1 MSEPRQQDGME
12 GQAAPFPGGNPWG
25 EGEMAARLLGHDW
38 SRCPLGAPAAW
49 PQSLRTTVGL
59 MLPAQAQIVLF
70 WGEDCIAFYND
81 AYAPTIGAKHPH
93 ALGRPAREHWSELWD
108 DLGPLLEQVRRT
120 GRTLH
125 ARDRPFYIERHG
137 YPETVYFDISYSAV
151 PEEGGGVGGVLCI
164 VSETTQR
171 VEGERRLRQSE
182 ARLRG
187 VLEGMGEAFLLFDS
201 ALCLLDANDAAQRL
215 LGRSRAALLGL
226 PAAEL
231 WHGPA
236 GAAPE
241 PGAEDRAGAAAESPL
256 LRFCRHALA
265 LPPRGT
271 AGPLTA
277 EQPFA
282 RADGGT
288 MWLELRAS
296 STAEGLAVFCRDIT
310 ERRRASELLREE
322 RRMLETLNRTG
333 AALSAELQPERLVQ
347 MVTDAGVA
355 LSGAAFGAFFYRD
368 EAAPAATAAPAYPL
382 YALSGAPQE
391 AFAHFATP
399 RETALLGPAFR
410 GEAVL
415 RCDDVPA
422 DPRFAGHPPG
432 HLPVRSYLAVPVVS
446 REGAPLGGLL
456 FGHPEPGRFTARH
469 ERMLVG
475 LAGQA
480 AVALDNARLY
490 QAAQRE
496 LTVRRQAQEALRA
509 SEERF
514 RVIADSVDQMIW
526 STRPDGHHDYFNQR
540 WYDYTG
546 TPEGSTDGEGWAG
559 VFHPED
565 QERARALWSRCLAT
579 GERYHI
585 EYRLRHR
592 SGAYRWVIGRALPL
606 RGADGAIRRWYG
618 TCTDIHDLKQAEAA
632 LRDLTAT
639 LEQRVAEAV
648 AERVRAEEAL
658 RQVQKMEA
666 VGQLSGGLAHDFNN
680 LLTGIMGSLELLQ
693 LRLAQGRVAEAGR
706 YIEAAH
712 GAARRAASLT
722 QRLLA
727 FARRQTLDPRPTD
740 VTRLV
745 AGMEELIRRTV
756 GPAVE
761 ILVQGDARA
770 WPVLVDANQ
779 LENALLNLCI
789 NARDAMPG
797 GGRIVIGTENR
808 ALAEAEA
815 RAIDLAPGRYLVLG
829 VTDTGTGM
837 TPEVAARAFDPF
849 FTTKPLGE
857 GTGLGLSMI
866 YGFVRQSGGQ
876 VRIRTAP
883 GEGSTFQLYLPRHDG
898 GAEEPEAPPPAR
910 PASPAGEARLVLVV
924 DDEPAVRMLMVDV
937 LQALGHATVEAADG
951 VSALRLLQSGLAP
964 ELMVTDV
971 GLPGGMNGRQLAEAA
986 RAQRAALPVLFVTG
1000 YAEHAVIGNGPLEPG
1015 MQLLTKPFAMEAL
1028 AEKVQAML
1036 GLARRPG

>member
-1 MSEPRQQDGME
+1 MMEPRRQDGIGE
-12 GQAAPFPGGNPWG
+12 QASPFPGGNPWG
-25 EGEMAARLLGHDW
+25 EGEMAERMLGHDW
-38 SRCPLGAPAAW
+38 SCCPLGAPAAW

-81 AYAPTIGAKHPH
+81 AYAPTIGHKHPH
-93 ALGRPAREHWSELWD
+93 ALGRPAREYWSELWD

-125 ARDRPFYIERHG
+125 AQDRPFYIERHG

-151 PEEGGGVGGVLCI
+151 PDERGGVGGVLCI

-187 VLEGMGEAFLLFDS
+187 VLEGMGEAFLLFD
-201 ALCLLDANDAAQRL
+201 AELRLRDANGAVLRLLDRP
-215 LGRSRAALLGL
+215 REALLGL
-226 PAAEL
+226 SPGEIWPEPAPGAAGEAAEAAEAE
-231 WHGPA
+231 A
-236 GAAPE
+236 GA
-241 PGAEDRAGAAAESPL
+241 GL
-256 LRFCRHALA
+256 LRFCRGALA
-265 LPPRGT
+265 LPRHGVAEPYS
-271 AGPLTA
+271 A
-277 EQPFA
+277 EQPFP
-282 RADGGT
+282 RTGGGT
-288 MWLELRAS
+288 LWLELRAYP
-296 STAEGLAVFCRDIT
+296 TAEGLAVFCRDIT
-310 ERRRASELLREE
+310 ERRRASEQLREE

-333 AALSAELQPERLVQ
+333 AALSAELEPERLVQ
-347 MVTDAGVA
+347 MVTDAGLE
-355 LSGAAFGAFFYRD
+355 LSGASFGAFFYRD
-368 EAAPAATAAPAYPL
+368 ETQPATAAAAYPL
-382 YALSGAPQE
+382 YALSGAPRA
-391 AFAHFATP
+391 AFAHFAAP
-399 RETALLGPAFR
+399 RETALLGPTFR
-410 GEAVL
+410 GEAGL
-415 RCDDVPA
+415 RCDDVLT
-422 DPRFAGHPPG
+422 DPRFTGQPPG

-446 REGAPLGGLL
+446 RDGAPLGGLL
-456 FGHPEPGRFTARH
+456 FGHPEPGRFTPRH

-496 LTVRRQAQEALRA
+496 LAVRRQAQEALRA

-546 TPEGSTDGEGWAG
+546 TPQGSTDGDGWAG
-559 VFHPED
+559 IFHPED
-565 QERARALWSRCLAT
+565 QPRARALWAHCLAS

-585 EYRLRHR
+585 EYRLRHH
-592 SGAYRWVIGRALPL
+592 SGEYRWVIGRALPL

-639 LEQRVAEAV
+639 LEQRVASEV
-648 AERVRAEEAL
+648 AERVRAEAAL

-693 LRLAQGRVAEAGR
+693 LRLAQGRAGDTER
-706 YIEAAH
+706 YINAAH

-761 ILVQGDARA
+761 IAVQADARA

-789 NARDAMPG
+789 NARDAMPE
-797 GGRIVIGTENR
+797 GGRIRIETANAVLE
-808 ALAEAEA
+808 AAEA
-815 RAIDLAPGRYLVLG
+815 RGIDLAPGRYLVLS

-876 VRIRTAP
+876 VRLRTAP
-883 GEGSTFQLYLPRHDG
+883 GQGSTFHLYLPRHDG
-898 GAEEPEAPPPAR
+898 GVEEPEPPPAR
-910 PASPAGEARLVLVV
+910 DPAQAGEARMVLVV

-937 LQALGHATVEAADG
+937 LQGLGHATVEAADG
-951 VSALRLLQSGLAP
+951 AAALRLLQSGLLLD
-964 ELMVTDV
+964 LMVTDV

-986 RAQRAALPVLFVTG
+986 RSQRPDMPVLFVTG
-1000 YAEHAVIGNGPLEPG
+1000 YAEHTVIGNGPLEPG
-1015 MQLLTKPFAMEAL
+1015 MQLLTKPFAMESL
-1028 AEKVQAML
+1028 AEKAQAML
-1036 GLARRPG
+1036 GLARGAG